1 MKNKKSNLDNILIYK
16 GQRYCIISVDENKL
30 YPTYEVKDINDE
42 IEKEIKVQIIINVQ
56 AVRMNKERIRILPKF
71 SK

>member
-1 MKNKKSNLDNILIYK
+1 MSKPKSNRDNILIYK
-16 GQRYCIISVDENKL
+16 GQRYSILSVDENKL
-30 YPTYEVKDINDE
+30 YPTYEVKDINEE

-71 SK
+71 PQ